1 MNCAKP
7 LDPSDKFCSYC
18 GHKVIPPQAQVERM
32 ASDIAAKNLEKHAKH
47 YSQMSSD
54 DLVRLSAELGQLTP
68 VAQKALI
75 LEIAKRGIKD
85 TSEVLEQ
92 AKLEEPQT
100 KQPLAEESPVVSTHS
115 SPTTQ
120 IAPTTQ
126 DTASAQV
133 AVPVDVS
140 SQKRTPA
147 PYAKFVVLLLL
158 CCLCASIGVFALFDA
173 FARNTTAFAVE
184 ALSVLPALLF
194 GWLGWKNWKNI
205 LESEPRHE
213 VKSRRRVRNALV
225 TSVIFILLYL
235 GLAAFLGSLIGQN
248 RAEAI
253 QLNSDISR
261 QKELADHI
269 SKARNTV
276 SNSISS
282 YVAMYAGIESDVK
295 DYSSTLLRLREEL
308 PKYDSKFPAQSDTTH
323 KFMGTI
329 ERENRRSGLLT
340 KQIEAAK
347 QIALLD
353 EYQQGAAWKSDM
365 IPLLKEEDALDE
377 SK

>member
-1 MNCAKP
+1 
-7 LDPSDKFCSYC
+7 
-18 GHKVIPPQAQVERM
+18 M